1 MTISRGKRFL
11 GFLINAIT
19 FQGLIIGNLIL
30 LLTSGK
36 TVGGLVAGY
45 KYESTSK
52 VLVLWLTKMLT
63 GVLYVITFG
72 IFWIVDIATMAKK
85 DGTYGEVW
93 ASNRKVALSKAK
105 AKPAKK

>member
-1 MTISRGKRFL
+1 MTISRGKRVL
-11 GFLINAIT
+11 GFLINTIT

-45 KYESTSK
+45 KYESAGAK
-52 VLVLWLTKMLT
+52 ILVLWIMKMFA

-72 IFWIVDIATMAKK
+72 IFWIVDIATMTKK
-85 DGTYGEVW
+85 DGTYGEKW
-93 ASNRKVALSKAK
+93 ADNKKVDN
-105 AKPAKK
+105 